1 MSLLSMGVGDPFDPY
16 IFISLIV
23 NSVAL
28 TARPKIEFDMKKI
41 KRTSAKYDFIAFEI
55 FGT

>member
-1 MSLLSMGVGDPFDPY
+1 MYRNKCIKTFH
-16 IFISLIV
+16 FI
-23 NSVAL
+23 NSGVAL

-41 KRTSAKYDFIAFEI
+41 KRTSAKYDFIASEI